1 MFKILTILCVV
12 IFIFTTST
20 APMRVRAFEP
30 VSMISMLGMGLIAM
44 LIMGLV
50 GVVYVP
56 ETAEQIT
63 ALGENLW
70 EELSVNAGSSAEKLE
85 ELEEWG
91 QAGLRLVDGSGSSS
105 STDAFP
111 LKTGAVWILSAV
123 TGWALNF
130 VMDMKG
136 YPVPG
141 SNTDGYPFADPSIT
155 YAPDTKVAV
164 DKTGYVTSSVPF
176 NVMTYYAWNDHTSGW
191 YSHGWVMWT
200 TSGPFQYSNNG
211 KLSSVCSSSFAVGGQ
226 TYYYGFSVS
235 SGHNADLNAVAAS
248 VSYYATN
255 FNYENKNGYSQV
267 AIAQQYLEGAISNVN
282 LSKNQFLPNAYVG
295 GIQAVLADGTV
306 ADDIHLPDLKLNS
319 VTTTDD
325 SQAEVL
331 TLMEQ
336 LSTGAITY
344 EDYVAL
350 VGAQPVTVTQ
360 TDSDGKSAEYEVTND
375 SVSSEPYTGGDTGED
390 PDPGTDP
397 DTWQPTGDIPNYTLD
412 LKDYFP
418 FCIPFDLYDFFTCL
432 NADPVAPVI
441 DWIIPMPGGDSYP
454 LQLDLS
460 TFDSVAQLLRRLQL
474 LAFCIGLAFKT
485 RDLIKG

>member
-1 MFKILTILCVV
+1 MFKILTILLVV

-20 APMRVRAFEP
+20 APVRVRAFEP
-30 VSMISMLGMGLIAM
+30 VSMISMLGMGLIAL
-44 LIMGLV
+44 LILGLV

-130 VMDMKG
+130 VMDNKG

-141 SNTDGYPFADPSIT
+141 SNTDGYLFADPSIT

-375 SVSSEPYTGGDTGED
+375 SVSSEPYVPPATEKFA
-390 PDPGTDP
+390 
-397 DTWQPTGDIPNYTLD
+397 LD
-412 LKDYFP
+412 LSAFFP

-460 TFDSVAQLLRRLQL
+460 TFDSVAELLRRLQL